1 MRGLARPVAIAACGV
16 FFAGC
21 QTAASMGSMWG
32 YVSQSQS
39 VASLRVLV
47 YVPDRPTC
55 EVSRAKDMKQAASA
69 AWAKLTVPTECRPV
83 VITPAQ
89 GKVDYW
95 VFPVRGDVTVG
106 ATERDWC
113 MTLRDVLVRYYSVLF
128 VTRCEP
134 VGADFTP

>member
-1 MRGLARPVAIAACGV
+1 MRRHARTVAIAACGV
-16 FFAGC
+16 IFAGC

-32 YVSQSQS
+32 YVSQSES

-47 YVPDRPTC
+47 YMPDRPTC

-89 GKVDYW
+89 SKVDYW
-95 VFPVRGDVTVG
+95 VFPVSGEVTVG

-113 MTLRDVLVRYYSVLF
+113 MTLRDVLVQHYSVLF

-134 VGADFTP
+134 VGADFTR